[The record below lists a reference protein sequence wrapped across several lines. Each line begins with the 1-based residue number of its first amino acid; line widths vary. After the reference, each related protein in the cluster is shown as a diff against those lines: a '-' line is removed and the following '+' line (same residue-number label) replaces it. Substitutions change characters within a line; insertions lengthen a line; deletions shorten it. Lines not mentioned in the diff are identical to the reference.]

1 LALIRASAP
10 LGRELARVFESR
22 PFHVRFWDGGGV
34 AATEPGAPTFFAR
47 RPSALGHFLRA
58 PSSLGLGRAYVDGS
72 LAVDDLDAAFV
83 VVDEWEPPEL
93 SRSDRLRL
101 GLALAA
107 AAAPGGVPRR
117 PRLELTLRGG
127 LHSVERDAAAVRYH
141 YDVGNDFF
149 ALFLD
154 ESMTYSCA
162 IFSRGAETLE
172 AAQQAKLELV
182 AGKLGLEPGMRV
194 LDVGCGWGSFA
205 VHAARN
211 HGVSVTG
218 VTLSPPQAEV
228 ARRKA
233 AEAGVAEQVE
243 ILVAD
248 YRHLPRSSFD
258 AIASIGMAEHV
269 GESQIDLYARSLFT
283 LLRPG
288 GRLLNHAIAALDPDH
303 EPLEDIFSTRYVFP
317 DGEPLPLSRIELALE
332 RAGFETQHVEGFRHD
347 YAVTLRHWSERL
359 DQRLDEAE
367 AIAGAE
373 RTRVWRLYLRAARYG
388 FETNHT
394 SVYQVGARRVTGR
407 THARA
412 GGVGVPA
419 RTDQLP
425 ADGADPPS
433 WEAAGHGPVASVQ
446 SRLTR

>member
-10 LGRELARVFESR
+10 LSRELARVFPSR
-22 PFHVRFWDGGGV
+22 PFHVRFWDGGSV
-34 AATEPGAPTFFAR
+34 VATEPGSPTFFVR
-47 RPSALGHFLRA
+47 RPSALAHLLRA

-72 LAVDDLDAAFV
+72 LAVDDLDAAFF
-83 VVDEWEPPEL
+83 VVDEWEPPQP
-93 SRSDRLRL
+93 SRTDRLRL

-107 AAAPGGVPRR
+107 AAAPGGLPRR
-117 PRLELTLRGG
+117 PSLELILRGG
-127 LHSVERDAAAVRYH
+127 LHTIERDAAAVRYH

-162 IFSRGAETLE
+162 IFSGGAETLE
-172 AAQQAKLELV
+172 QAQQVKLELV
-182 AGKLGLEPGMRV
+182 ARKLELEPGMRV

-205 VHAARN
+205 IHVARYR
-211 HGVSVTG
+211 GVSVTG
-218 VTLSPPQAEV
+218 VTLSPLQAEL
-228 ARRKA
+228 ARRRA
-233 AEAGVAEQVE
+233 AEAGVGGLVE

-248 YRHLPRSSFD
+248 YRQLPRASFD

-269 GESQIDLYARSLFT
+269 GESQIDVYARSLFS

-303 EPLEDIFSTRYVFP
+303 EPLEDIFSMRYVFP

-332 RAGFETQHVEGFRHD
+332 RAGFETQHVEGFRDD
-347 YAVTLRHWSERL
+347 YAITLRHWSERL

-367 AIAGAE
+367 TLAGAE
-373 RTRVWRLYLRAARYG
+373 RTRIWRLYLRAARHG
-388 FETNHT
+388 FETSHT
-394 SVYQVGARRVTGR
+394 AVYQVCARRDQGSRRALAGGR
-407 THARA
+407 TPRA
-412 GGVGVPA
+412 GRLTAEGSY
-419 RTDQLP
+419 
-425 ADGADPPS
+425 PPS
-433 WEAAGHGPVASVQ
+433 WEAADQGPVASVQ